1 MCLISQNKYL
11 SPKKKSHLK
20 FDSWKNGKNF
30 QVAPTG
36 VKEQNSANGQNQ
48 KHKQPKIADL
58 LELKLN
64 RIKQLDELAVR
75 TTMARRLPPI
85 Y

>member
-1 MCLISQNKYL
+1 LIFKSQ
-11 SPKKKSHLK
+11 KKSHLK

-36 VKEQNSANGQNQ
+36 VEEQNSANGQNQ
-48 KHKQPKIADL
+48 KQKQSNKMADL

-85 Y
+85 H